1 MTSTIDTAQENALS
15 PKTKLT
21 GKIVKTTLVGAIV
34 DIGLELPGVLHISQ
48 LQKESVN
55 RVEDVVH
62 KDQIVEVWVRRV
74 KKDRIELT
82 MIEPLELEWREI
94 KPEMIVKG
102 KVIRLESYG
111 AFIEIGAERP
121 GLIHVSEISHNY
133 IKSPSEVV
141 KEGDEV
147 AVMILDVNRRKK
159 QIRLSMKA
167 ILPKEVEEP
176 LKIES
181 KIRRKKEKNKPTNK
195 ENVVTRTIEPELT
208 AMEIAWRSAMERAE
222 SNDDQKQK
230 PTKPVASDEREDIL
244 KRTLKHRLPNG

>member
-1 MTSTIDTAQENALS
+1 
-15 PKTKLT
+15 
-21 GKIVKTTLVGAIV
+21 
-34 DIGLELPGVLHISQ
+34 
-48 LQKESVN
+48 
-55 RVEDVVH
+55 
-62 KDQIVEVWVRRV
+62 
-74 KKDRIELT
+74 

-133 IKSPSEVV
+133 IKSPSEVI

-147 AVMILDVNRRKK
+147 TVMILDVNRRKK

-176 LKIES
+176 LKIE
-181 KIRRKKEKNKPTNK
+181 KIFRRKKEKNKPTNK
-195 ENVVTRTIEPELT
+195 ENVVTQKIEPELT

-230 PTKPVASDEREDIL
+230 PTKSVASDEREDIL